1 MNEET
6 FFFSNEIH
14 SDDLYLPVNL
24 TSERGTL
31 FTDYLSVQADLPDS
45 WRCAEGAIEE
55 QRDYYNGRY
64 FEADYHI
71 RGMWWKM
78 SYSLYYGIERQLSH
92 NPIVSHVSLT
102 CLTENSRIHLQLL
115 KVDGSEIRSMGEKI
129 YFYYEENVFVE
140 EGLQTIEVYNSG
152 SPDRPEEGFYQN
164 NFAIKKLSKN
174 K

>member
-1 MNEET
+1 M
-6 FFFSNEIH
+6 
-14 SDDLYLPVNL
+14 SD
-24 TSERGTL
+24 
-31 FTDYLSVQADLPDS
+31 
-45 WRCAEGAIEE
+45 
-55 QRDYYNGRY
+55 
-64 FEADYHI
+64 
-71 RGMWWKM
+71 
-78 SYSLYYGIERQLSH
+78 SLYYGIERQLSH

-174 K
+174 KSLGNENYEATSGFSSGLSKNREKSDKLKRVIIKQIDDIEFRNQMKKIK